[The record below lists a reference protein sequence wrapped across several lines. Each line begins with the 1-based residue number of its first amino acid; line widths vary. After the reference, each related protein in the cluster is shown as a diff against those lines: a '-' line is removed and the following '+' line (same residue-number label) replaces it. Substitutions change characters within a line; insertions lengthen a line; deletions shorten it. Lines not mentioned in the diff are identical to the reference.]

1 MLNKS
6 LLNKQI
12 SAPSRLSS
20 SSTNRV
26 TVFLPLALPRNTIT
40 LLPTQP
46 LESYNS
52 KLWRLAQTRD
62 AKQVSNL
69 FKQTKQ
75 GQQIAS
81 LRFTAPDDLIHES
94 SIFVFKI
101 FLSPDFFL
109 FLPPA

>member
-12 SAPSRLSS
+12 SAPSSLPS

-26 TVFLPLALPRNTIT
+26 TVFLPLVLPRNTIT
-40 LLPTQP
+40 LLPR
-46 LESYNS
+46 ESYNS

-75 GQQIAS
+75 GQQMAS
-81 LRFTAPDDLIHES
+81 LRLTAPDDLIHES

>member
-12 SAPSRLSS
+12 SAPSSLPS

-26 TVFLPLALPRNTIT
+26 TVFLPLVLPRNTIT

-46 LESYNS
+46 RESYNS

-75 GQQIAS
+75 GQQMAS
-81 LRFTAPDDLIHES
+81 LRLTAPDDLIHES